1 MSRKDE
7 YWKIFITET
16 RDEFDKAC
24 LHLVDLEKSPNNQ
37 KLVDEV
43 FRLLHNMKANTKA
56 MGFEDFGELLHV
68 LENIFS
74 QIRTK
79 KLEFDEKTAS
89 AVFHATDYI
98 EGLLEKIEK
107 LEEFKVDEDLIDNLN
122 KLASGESYNLKKFSK
137 NKQQEADA

>member
-16 RDEFDKAC
+16 REEFDKAC
-24 LHLVDLEKSPNNQ
+24 LNLVEFEKYPSNQ

-56 MGFEDFGELLHV
+56 MGFEDIGELFHV

-79 KLEFDEKTAS
+79 KLQFDKHTAS
-89 AVFHATDYI
+89 AVFYTTDYI
-98 EGLLEKIEK
+98 E
-107 LEEFKVDEDLIDNLN
+107 KVLV
-122 KLASGESYNLKKFSK
+122 K
-137 NKQQEADA
+137 